1 MKHTKLLITL
11 ASLAIVGGLFGLS
24 SANSAADAELLS
36 GKRSYIVELSD
47 DSEATR
53 YAFKQKMNDLVG
65 SGNYTITDSLS
76 GSLMNG
82 YAVTF
87 NSSYRKAVKEFSVV
101 KDVFFNQT
109 YTLPD
114 ASTTSIG
121 DVSTLD
127 NGQPTD
133 SDVSTTSY
141 SRATMKIQD
150 SSEGIVAP
158 TNEGDGTIIGIMDT
172 GLYANQ
178 VATKVNDRYEEKAF
192 RPLEGTA
199 ATNAKLDETDVET
212 ARKATGTYGTD
223 AKYVNNKIV
232 WEYDY
237 ADSDNNVN
245 TTTSNNHGTHVASLA
260 AANGKTYEG
269 AAPNA
274 QLAILKVFSDHSS
287 GATSVAMTKAFQD
300 AINIGLDV
308 VNLSLGS
315 ALYQVSDEENDREI
329 YEMVNRAC
337 ATGMVVNFAAGN
349 DGRANF
355 GSSTGFYADTLT
367 LDTVEPAQLGA
378 YALLN
383 SPTIVAS
390 SFLDKSYS
398 KKLVVSGKMTSFTE
412 QNTDYPIADLF
423 ESTESYHY
431 VYVGGVGED
440 SEYDAI
446 TTNGLFEEP
455 TIAVVMRGD
464 ITFVEKATN
473 AQKHGAKGVV
483 IVNNADG
490 DAGRFNLTTGATE
503 PITIPVVS
511 VPKTDGGLVFGNA
524 GSSEGTVTYD
534 ATGILEDNDNAK
546 HMSYFS
552 SDGPNTNLTMNPNIA
567 APGSDILGAINGE
580 YGTMSGTSM
589 ACPNYSGA
597 LATILSNNPGTT
609 DEEKQEYKDHLLAR
623 IQSTATALHD
633 DSMLQIASS
642 HTEEGDGE
650 WEEGSGDEKYLN
662 GQEDYRSDS
671 NEYNYASPRRAG
683 SGMVNV
689 DGAIN
694 NDVWLESIKDG
705 TTASDRIGSGDAM
718 LELGYVEGDNTAQIN
733 ADFIVHNETST
744 AQTYD
749 LKLYV
754 AVPEARLGILGSE
767 IETAS
772 IDTSALAKGLT
783 TTYMQSTDDHMVAFD
798 TIDTITVAAGDSI
811 VSINK
816 DYSSN
821 DYLTKYCDK
830 YYSESGTYLEGY
842 VVLEPTG
849 TTASGENTD
858 TVLRMPFLKF
868 YGDYST
874 AAATEKFDFERTDD
888 STLNSDIMASIAHN
902 VSGGKPNADFG
913 SQIYATDR
921 TKYTNSAAE
930 KAMNEIAVGSK
941 TVEDYNFAKLGTDT
955 EGEIYDENNH
965 DGVVAGIKGESDLL
979 VVKQFVNRSLYNAK
993 VSLKDSSGKVLQT
1006 TWMRD
1011 YVYSDEEN
1019 LTDIDDDDML
1029 QNDNPGTNGYQLL
1042 KSFTTETLLSNGY
1055 YSLMATCTVPLAG
1068 TDGKNLTAG
1077 TYTLQF
1083 DYTLFATV
1091 SSSSSTR
1098 ITQTKTINVTIPSDE
1113 EISKPAILSYGR
1125 FGNNLVI
1132 YVTDD
1137 TKYIR
1142 FPANDNNDDTS
1153 SVVSV
1158 TTYKSSS
1165 GNRRYVIV
1173 PTTAIENSYIRGIAV
1188 GKDGAQTPFVID
1200 TKGNGDYA
1208 LIGGKYLDSVEIFH
1222 FTTSLDE
1229 TNRQIR
1235 YNYDAINSKGNTIK
1249 QLFSGTHGVVVKVK
1263 AGLAIKEVKAT
1274 SYNSKGEATDTA
1286 LSASEYYYDQETG
1299 QLVIYS
1305 LGRNIQDF
1313 VVTY

>member
-1 MKHTKLLITL
+1 MKGTKLLISL
-11 ASLAIVGGLFGLS
+11 ASLTIVGGLFGLS
-24 SANSAADAELLS
+24 SANSSADAQILS
-36 GKRSYIVELSD
+36 GKRSYIVELTD
-47 DSEATR
+47 DSSATR
-53 YAFKQKMNDLVG
+53 YAFQQKMNKLVG
-65 SGNYTITDSLS
+65 SENYTITDSLS

-82 YAVTF
+82 YAVTIS
-87 NSSYRKAVKEFSVV
+87 SSYKNAIKEFSVV

-109 YTLPD
+109 YALPD
-114 ASTTSIG
+114 ITTTSIG
-121 DVSTLD
+121 GSYSTD
-127 NGQPTD
+127 TGFGTD
-133 SDVSTTSY
+133 SDVDTTSY
-141 SRATMKIQD
+141 SRATMRIQD
-150 SSEGIVAP
+150 STESIDAP
-158 TNEGDGTIIGIMDT
+158 TNEGEGTVIGIMDT

-178 VATKVNDRYEEKAF
+178 VAIKVDDRYEEKAF
-192 RPLEGTA
+192 RPLEGSA
-199 ATNAKLDETDVET
+199 ATSAKMAESDIVTV
-212 ARKATGTYGTD
+212 RQNSSTYGTNG
-223 AKYVNNKIV
+223 KYVNNKIV

-237 ADSDNNVN
+237 ADMDNNVN
-245 TTTSNNHGTHVASLA
+245 TTTSNSHGTHVASLA

-274 QLAILKVFSDHSS
+274 QLAILKVFSDNSS
-287 GATSVAMTKAFQD
+287 GATSLAMTKAFQD
-300 AINIGLDV
+300 AINLGLDV

-315 ALYQVSDEENDREI
+315 ALYQVSEGENDREI
-329 YEMVNRAC
+329 YEIVNRAI
-337 ATGMVVNFAAGN
+337 ASGMVVNFAAGN
-349 DGRANF
+349 DGRANY
-355 GSSTGFYADTLT
+355 GSSTGFYADTVT
-367 LDTVEPAQLGA
+367 LDTVESAELGA
-378 YALLN
+378 YALLS

-423 ESTESYHY
+423 ESTDSYNY

-440 SEYDAI
+440 SEYDSI
-446 TTNGLFEEP
+446 TINGLFEEP
-455 TIAVVMRGD
+455 TIVVVMRGD

-524 GSSEGTVTYD
+524 GSSSGTVSYD
-534 ATGILEDNDNAK
+534 GTGILEDNEKAK
-546 HMSYFS
+546 HVSYFS
-552 SDGPNTNLTMNPNIA
+552 SDGPNTNLAMNPNIT

-609 DEEKQEYKDHLLAR
+609 DDEKQEYKDHLLAR
-623 IQSTATALHD
+623 IQSTATPLQD

-642 HTEEGDGE
+642 HTEKGNGE
-650 WEEGSGDEKYLN
+650 WEEGSGDEKYIN
-662 GQEDYRSDS
+662 GKEDYIENS

-683 SGMVNV
+683 AGMVNV

-694 NDVWLESIKDG
+694 NDVWLESLADG
-705 TTASDRIGSGDAM
+705 TTAAQMKGSGEAT
-718 LELGYVEGDNTAQIN
+718 LELGYTEGNNTGKIE
-733 ADFIVHNETST
+733 ADFIVHNETSSS
-744 AQTYD
+744 QTYD

-754 AVPEARLGILGSE
+754 AVPEARLGILGSQ

-798 TIDTITVAAGDSI
+798 TIDTITVQSGDSV

-821 DYLTKYCDK
+821 DYLTKYCEE
-830 YYSESGTYLEGY
+830 YYAESGTYLEGY

-849 TTASGENTD
+849 TTATSANTD
-858 TVLRMPFLKF
+858 TVLRMPFIKF
-868 YGDYST
+868 YGDYSN

-888 STLNSDIMASIAHN
+888 STLNSDVMASISHN
-902 VSGGKPNADFG
+902 VSGGSPNADFG
-913 SQIYATDR
+913 SQIYATDKS
-921 TKYTNSAAE
+921 KYTTSQAE
-930 KAMNEIAVGSK
+930 KALNDIAVGKK
-941 TVEDYNFAKLGTDT
+941 TVEDYDFAKLGTDT
-955 EGEIYDENNH
+955 EGELFDEGNH
-965 DGVVAGIKGESDLL
+965 TGVVAGIEGESDML
-979 VVKQFVNRSLYNAK
+979 VIKQFVNRSLYNAK
-993 VSLKDSSGKVLQT
+993 VSLKDSSGNVLQS

-1019 LTDIDDDDML
+1019 LTDVDEDDML
-1029 QNDNPGTNGYQLL
+1029 QNDDPATNGYQIL
-1042 KSFTTETLLSNGY
+1042 KSFVTETLLSNGY
-1055 YSLMATCTVPLAG
+1055 YSLMATCTLPLSK
-1068 TDGKNLTAG
+1068 TDGTALDAG

-1091 SSSSSTR
+1091 SSSSSTKM
-1098 ITQTKTINVTIPSDE
+1098 TQTKTVEVKVPSADE
-1113 EISKPAILSYGR
+1113 VSKPAILNYGR

-1137 TKYIR
+1137 TKYVR
-1142 FPANDNNDDTS
+1142 FPANETNNETS

-1158 TTYKSSS
+1158 TTYKSST
-1165 GNRRYVIV
+1165 GNSRYIIV
-1173 PTTAIENSYIRGIAV
+1173 PTTSIENSYLRGIAV
-1188 GKDGAQTPFVID
+1188 GKDGKQTPFIID
-1200 TKGNGDYA
+1200 TKGEGSFA
-1208 LIGGKYLDSVEIFH
+1208 LLGGNYLDSVEMFY

-1229 TNRQIR
+1229 ANRTIT
-1235 YNYDAINSKGNTIK
+1235 YSYDALGTNGKTLSR
-1249 QLFSGTHGVVVKVK
+1249 LFSGEHGVVVKVK
-1263 AGLAIKEVKAT
+1263 AGVAISSVKT
-1274 SYNSKGEATDTA
+1274 ESGT
-1286 LSASEYYYDQETG
+1286 LSSSDYYYDQESG
-1299 QLVIYS
+1299 QLIVYS
-1305 LGRNIQDF
+1305 LGKNVKQF
-1313 VVTY
+1313 TVSYK